1 MPNRAYLCRKP
12 PVAFPAIGQLVL
24 RCLLLALVLVL
35 GLGQTAW
42 TAQPAPAASAARQ
55 PRQSA
60 WEFDQVGLKG
70 VLYPSLMLCM
80 AKMQVNPQQQDG
92 ELGDAN
98 GLLGISVVSPRAGAK
113 AVVELTSSSPLVH
126 PGRVEVALPQKGKVY
141 QVFPYVS
148 MDEAVVLQRHASPA
162 TLTAKLWLDGVPQGE
177 RSAQVSIASIND
189 CVFGLKDDETYYGT
203 LWLFAAYVNENHPA
217 VQQILQEAL
226 TSREVAAFNGYQ
238 SDPAG
243 VRKQVKAVWQV
254 LRRRGIRYSNIEK
267 ASVKLDDV
275 AVQHVRFV
283 SDALLSR
290 QANCVE
296 GSCLLASIFTKI
308 GLETWLVALPEH
320 MLVAVALDPQGKQ
333 MLYLETTLLS
343 ESTFEDAAKAGQLQM
358 DEVYAKARKAEAR
371 KKAGKAGDEEDA
383 QEPYLISIS
392 EVRKRGIL
400 PIPDTEEARKR
411 FFLTK

>member
-1 MPNRAYLCRKP
+1 MSCSRYFRRKAC
-12 PVAFPAIGQLVL
+12 VAWPRTLFLLP
-24 RCLLLALVLVL
+24 CLLLALVL
-35 GLGQTAW
+35 GLGPATWSAQTG
-42 TAQPAPAASAARQ
+42 PAANTARQ

-60 WEFDQVGLKG
+60 WEFDQLGLKG
-70 VLYPSLMLCM
+70 VLYPSLMLSM

-92 ELGDAN
+92 ELGDVN
-98 GLLGISVVSPRAGAK
+98 GLIGISVISPRAGAK

-126 PGRVEVALPQKGKVY
+126 PGRVEVALPKKSKVY

-148 MDEAVVLQRHASPA
+148 MDEAVVLQRHASPV
-162 TLTAKLWLDGVPQGE
+162 TLTAKLWLDGVAQGE

-189 CVFGLKDDETYYGT
+189 CVFGLRDDETYYGT
-203 LWLFAAYVNENHPA
+203 FWLFAAYVNENHPA
-217 VQQILQEAL
+217 VQQIMQEAL
-226 TSREVAAFNGYQ
+226 ASREVAALNGYQ
-238 SDPAG
+238 ADPAG

-254 LRRRGIRYSNIEK
+254 LRRRGIRYSNVGD

-275 AVQHVRFV
+275 AVQHVRFI

-296 GSCLLASIFTKI
+296 GSCLLASLFRKM

-343 ESTFEDAAKAGQLQM
+343 AATFEDAAKFGQTEM
-358 DEVYAKARKAEAR
+358 DEAYAKARQAEAR
-371 KKAGKAGDEEDA
+371 KKAGKAGDDEDA
-383 QEPYLISIS
+383 EEPLLISIS
-392 EVRKRGIL
+392 EIRQRGVL
-400 PIPDTEEARKR
+400 PIPDTEDARKR
-411 FFLTK
+411 FFMTK

>member
-1 MPNRAYLCRKP
+1 
-12 PVAFPAIGQLVL
+12 
-24 RCLLLALVLVL
+24 
-35 GLGQTAW
+35 
-42 TAQPAPAASAARQ
+42 
-55 PRQSA
+55 
-60 WEFDQVGLKG
+60 
-70 VLYPSLMLCM
+70 M

-92 ELGDAN
+92 ELGDVN
-98 GLLGISVVSPRAGAK
+98 GLVGISVISPRAGAK
-113 AVVELTSSSPLVH
+113 AVVELSSSSPLVN
-126 PGRVEVALPQKGKVY
+126 PGRVEVTLARKGKVY
-141 QVFPYVS
+141 QVFPFIS
-148 MDEAVVLQRHASPA
+148 LAEAVVLQRHASLA
-162 TLTAKLWLDGVPQGE
+162 TLTVKLWLDGVPQGE

-189 CVFGLKDDETYYGT
+189 CVFGLLDDGTYYET
-203 LWLFAAYVNENHPA
+203 FRLFAAYVNENHPA
-217 VQQILQEAL
+217 VQQIVQEAL
-226 TSREVAAFNGYQ
+226 ASREVAAFNGYQ
-238 SDPAG
+238 ADPAG
-243 VRKQVKAVWQV
+243 VRKQAKALWQV

-296 GSCLLASIFTKI
+296 GSCLFASLFYKI

-320 MLVAVALDPQGKQ
+320 MIVAVALDPQGKQ

-343 ESTFEDAAKAGQLQM
+343 EATFEDAAKAGQAQM
-358 DEVYAKARKAEAR
+358 DEAYAKARKAEAH
-371 KKAGKAGDEEDA
+371 KKQGKAGDDEDVW
-383 QEPYLISIS
+383 EPYLISIS